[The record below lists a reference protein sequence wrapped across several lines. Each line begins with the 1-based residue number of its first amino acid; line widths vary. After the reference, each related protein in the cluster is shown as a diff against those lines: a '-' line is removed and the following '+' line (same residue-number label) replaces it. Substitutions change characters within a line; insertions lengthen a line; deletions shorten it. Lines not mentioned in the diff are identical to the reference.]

1 MHCLAG
7 YEKSHSANESG
18 KAVLSFTASVAL
30 KKKNAKKGVG
40 VGGPVYNTCH
50 VCGLC
55 LSTNSL
61 TKLYNVLVVYVLLV
75 AMCTCLIISVLV
87 YPQSKILLSKGIFL

>member
-18 KAVLSFTASVAL
+18 EAVLSFTASVAL
-30 KKKNAKKGVG
+30 KKKNAKKGLG

-50 VCGLC
+50 ICGVC
-55 LSTNSL
+55 SSNNSL
-61 TKLYNVLVVYVLLV
+61 TKLHNVLVVYALLV

-87 YPQSKILLSKGIFL
+87 YPQSKIFLSKGTFL